1 MSSALDPTTDMAP
14 LGKHRNFE
22 KVRKLGWVVFP
33 DPIRSS
39 RYAAR
44 FGERFTVCSIR
55 PIAFWLD

>member
-1 MSSALDPTTDMAP
+1 MAP

-22 KVRKLGWVVFP
+22 KVRKLGRVVFP